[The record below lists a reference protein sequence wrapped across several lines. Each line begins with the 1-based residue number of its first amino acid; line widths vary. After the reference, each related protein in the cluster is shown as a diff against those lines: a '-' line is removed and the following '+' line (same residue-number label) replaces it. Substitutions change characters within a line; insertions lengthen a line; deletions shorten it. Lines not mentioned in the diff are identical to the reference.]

1 MNGLQKWIDRLLGRK
16 PESSS
21 TVPDQRPNEQPPR
34 EELTDEKQRELL
46 RKEEKRRDELG
57 SDPPDYDV

>member
-21 TVPDQRPNEQPPR
+21 TVPDQSPNEQPPR
-34 EELTDEKQRELL
+34 EELTDEKRRELL
-46 RKEEKRRDELG
+46 GKEEKRRDELG